1 MFWWVGPRFV
11 PISFVSLV
19 VHTGRRHSSTWATH
33 HTSMTMIDLL
43 RLEEKHREKSEGPIH
58 KEWIPAAECP
68 INCASL
74 STSICP
80 SQGQI
85 HKGYYSGF
93 FTALLQSK
101 HAAEVWQLCASK
113 IAIIYVE
120 KYRWFFYFFSRW
132 GVKAFLENFRQWNKI
147 CGEKI
152 YKCVASVTT
161 NSQKMLI
168 NYL

>member
-1 MFWWVGPRFV
+1 MSGSPLC
-11 PISFVSLV
+11 PYLICISCCAHRKETLEHLGNAS
-19 VHTGRRHSSTWATH
+19 HIHDN
-33 HTSMTMIDLL
+33 DLL